1 MCQLVVLVL
10 LTQTQDAL
18 IPVIATVVTQET
30 MAADDGE
37 EGLPHGYPWISLHC
51 QTPFCLGTISLK
63 LVETSQVSEKRISIS
78 LHAGTP
84 PRNIKFRVQGK
95 EARVQGLAT
104 ISFH

>member
-18 IPVIATVVTQET
+18 IPGIATVVTQET

-37 EGLPHGYPWISLHC
+37 DMVIHGFSSIAKPPSAC
-51 QTPFCLGTISLK
+51 GRISLK

-84 PRNIKFRVQGK
+84 PRNIMFRVQGI
-95 EARVQGLAT
+95 AT
-104 ISFH
+104 VSFH